1 MTLKRPKKA
10 GGKKKKPVP
19 VPAINRQRDN
29 DSDGNE
35 DDGEYGDKVNLILTM
50 RRFHLRFY
58 FTQQS
63 DSITKP
69 TSRPQIHK
77 DMAGD
82 EIDPDDPNLTI
93 PLTRYHAMLAI
104 LRNTLYM

>member
-29 DSDGNE
+29 DSDGNK

-50 RRFHLRFY
+50 RRFHL
-58 FTQQS
+58 
-63 DSITKP
+63 
-69 TSRPQIHK
+69 
-77 DMAGD
+77 
-82 EIDPDDPNLTI
+82 
-93 PLTRYHAMLAI
+93 
-104 LRNTLYM
+104 